1 LSDVIRE
8 VMRSFP
14 LGVAV
19 VTTTWNGKSVGMT
32 VNTFNSLSLNPPLVM
47 FAADVTKGNDKPFR
61 ESKGFIVNLTD
72 DEETLKTFAF
82 SPVEERFKLVE
93 YREVEGMPLL
103 SKAYAYVVAARRE
116 VLEIGDHAIIVG
128 EVKFGERM
136 RDPTPLVYYMRD
148 FRRLC

>member
-1 LSDVIRE
+1 
-8 VMRSFP
+8 
-14 LGVAV
+14 
-19 VTTTWNGKSVGMT
+19 
-32 VNTFNSLSLNPPLVM
+32 M
-47 FAADVTKGNDKPFR
+47 FAADVTKGNDIPFR

-103 SKAYAYVVAARRE
+103 SKAYAYVVGARRE